1 MVPTDSVS
9 QSSASRESI
18 EEGKDKLISS
28 ELLRKGAERFGWSA
42 SVWLSKHLNGR
53 QPALIT
59 KTISPAPGLVRRSNA
74 QQASNRSKCQ
84 L

>member
-1 MVPTDSVS
+1 MVPSDSIS
-9 QSSASRESI
+9 QISTSRDSI
-18 EEGKDKLISS
+18 QEGKDKLIPRD
-28 ELLRKGAERFGWSA
+28 LLRKGAERFGWSA

-59 KTISPAPGLVRRSNA
+59 RTSGLGRRSNEQLA
-74 QQASNRSKCQ
+74 NRHKCQ